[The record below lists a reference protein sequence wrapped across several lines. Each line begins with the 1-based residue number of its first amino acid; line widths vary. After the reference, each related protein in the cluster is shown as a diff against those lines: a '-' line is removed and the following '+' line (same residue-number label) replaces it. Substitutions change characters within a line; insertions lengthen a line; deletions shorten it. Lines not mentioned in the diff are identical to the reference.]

1 MQINP
6 FFTAT
11 DISNSCYTKRLFLFL
26 CFSLH
31 TTYKETCLLAYI
43 LACSF
48 FCLFDMI
55 SKNDIRKFYVGLSK
69 RFKLQLFKNHKELI
83 DALLLYEKKQ
93 NRIQTGVSCEF
104 GEVFKK
110 SIYFVEH
117 LGTIAPVKCYE
128 EKTLLMWWLLA
139 ILREIMI
146 FFRSHEQM

>member
-1 MQINP
+1 MQINS

-31 TTYKETCLLAYI
+31 TTYKKTCLLAYI

-83 DALLLYEKKQ
+83 DALLLYEKNPTESRQ
-93 NRIQTGVSCEF
+93 
-104 GEVFKK
+104 VFPVNLAKFLRRA
-110 SIYFVEH
+110 SI
-117 LGTIAPVKCYE
+117 L
-128 EKTLLMWWLLA
+128 
-139 ILREIMI
+139 
-146 FFRSHEQM
+146 